1 MTINKNKKS
10 IKKKVVVKK
19 NTQRKVKKNNKKRK
33 KSKKKK
39 MKGGHDEYS
48 EYIKFLANEINV
60 HIDFNEGEFTVDK
73 KKEMKKLIINAIQI
87 FAKTL
92 ITSEILITNEG
103 SDNIIPPDKYN
114 NEEIIVNHFFGKIYV
129 LDQHEETRKKQI
141 ALLIFEMIFDDEIK
155 NLEENGNY
163 GNILD
168 IIKNHFDLKTR
179 GSEIYPLNDIIDE
192 KELKTIIVR
201 YKKRQ
206 EEQEHEL
213 DSDFE

>member
-1 MTINKNKKS
+1 MTIKKNKKS

-60 HIDFNEGEFTVDK
+60 HIDFDEGEFTVDK
-73 KKEMKKLIINAIQI
+73 KKKMKNLIINAIQI

-103 SDNIIPPDKYN
+103 SDNILPPDMYN
-114 NEEIIVNHFFGKIYV
+114 NEEIIVNHFFDKIYV
-129 LDQHEETRKKQI
+129 LDQHEENRKKQI

-155 NLEENGNY
+155 NLEKKNY
-163 GNILD
+163 SGVILA
-168 IIKNHFDLKTR
+168 IIKNHFDLETK
-179 GSEIYPLNDIIDE
+179 GSVIYPLNDIIDK
-192 KELKTIIVR
+192 KELETIIVR
-201 YKKRQ
+201 YKER
-206 EEQEHEL
+206 
-213 DSDFE
+213 